1 MTHILRQYLPDLI
14 RFSTGLSRKTRPF
27 FLNCEPTLRCNFR
40 CSFCNIPGNN
50 PLPQEAAPEVLEA
63 RIEECY
69 RMGCRIVSFT
79 GGEPLMYNGIGRLVE
94 KCHELRYYT
103 GLVTNGFLLNNFL
116 DAEWPGKLDLLAI
129 SFIDDETAFTASR
142 GHATAY
148 GVVKKNIHD
157 AVERGLSPVFYSA
170 LTEDTLVHAEKT
182 AAFAQ
187 SLGIATYFSF
197 VLKTPREGLDT
208 VNWDAQKISNTEKAI
223 SHLSAIRD
231 TYKGVHF
238 HPDIERLQVSGGFNK
253 KVRCQAA
260 RTVVSLKPDGSV
272 SLPCYIKTVHSIPPG
287 MALACGWKSA
297 VAVRVR
303 EACGR
308 MECCIGCMNACMYAP
323 SLIGNP
329 IRILRW
335 IRNSKP

>member
-1 MTHILRQYLPDLI
+1 MNHILRQYLPDLI

-50 PLPQEAAPEVLEA
+50 PLQQEAAPEVLEA

-79 GGEPLMYNGIGRLVE
+79 GGEPLMYNGIGRLVK
-94 KCHELRYYT
+94 KCHEFRYYT
-103 GLVTNGFLLNNFL
+103 GLVTNGLLLNNFL

-129 SFIDDETAFTASR
+129 SFIDDETAFNASR

-253 KVRCQAA
+253 QVRCQAA

-272 SLPCYIKTVHSIPPG
+272 SLPCYIKTVHSILPG
-287 MALACGWKSA
+287 TALACGWKSA
-297 VAVRVR
+297 AAVRVR

-308 MECCIGCMNACMYAP
+308 MECCTGCMNTCMYAP

-329 IRILRW
+329 VRILRW